1 MIVPLDIYFGRF
13 IQKCSTMVSQI
24 PSSVLSLIPSPM
36 LSQIQSPMFPKF
48 YHLWCLKFRHQC
60 CPKFHHQCC
69 LILRLTMR
77 NTCTCIKISENSQN
91 TMFQRG
97 FEPGDPKG
105 RPHLPHGGLHIPH
118 LSHWELYI
126 PHLSHGELSKPHV
139 STYRGWTHLSPGG
152 LS

>member
-1 MIVPLDIYFGRF
+1 MF
-13 IQKCSTMVSQI
+13 IFDNFDASALINICQLTW
-24 PSSVLSLIPSPM
+24 LSLWIFTLAE
-36 LSQIQSPMFPKF
+36 LSRNAQQWCPKF
-48 YHLWCLKFRHQC
+48 RHQCCPKFRHQC

-69 LILRLTMR
+69 LILRSTMKS
-77 NTCTCIKISENSQN
+77 TCTCIKISENSQN

-126 PHLSHGELSKPHV
+126 PHLSHEELSKPHV
-139 STYRGWTHLSPGG
+139 STYPLGDYPNHKCPMGD
-152 LS
+152 